1 MPDCSDTDRIGFL
14 IDQLTALRDRALEL
28 ERSFRAEIES
38 VLPERRDS
46 ARNLLHYLAM
56 RQCDLR
62 DLQRSLSKLGLS
74 SLGGM
79 EAHAL
84 ASVQAVLTALLA
96 LAGRSADGMAVA
108 QPPVDFDVGQSLLDE
123 HAVELLGPKP
133 VDRPVWTTITMS
145 TEAATDPKLIREL
158 LMAGMDVMRINCARD
173 DHRAWGAM
181 IRNLHAAENELGRS
195 CRIWMDL
202 AGPKL
207 RTGHIDTDPGVVKIR
222 PKRNTHGEVVMPA
235 RVWLTPIDAAEMP
248 PDQADAAIPI
258 EDELVAKSHAGD
270 VLTFNDT
277 RDRTRMLEIVQ
288 EVGASRW
295 ATSEQTAYLQSN
307 SVVDLCVWDGTV
319 IAGRVGSIAGADTP
333 IVVKVGETLILTP
346 EGKAGQAAEYG
357 PDGEFLRPAQVPV
370 LLAEAFGNVRSGER
384 IFFDDGRIGG
394 VIREAASDRIEVEIT
409 YAREQ
414 RSKLRS
420 DRGINLPDSQLNLP
434 ALTDKDRQDL
444 DFVVQHADMVSLSFI
459 RRPDDVLQ
467 LQEELA
473 GRDASHVG
481 IVVKIETG
489 AAFRQ
494 LPRLLLVGLRWS
506 PFGVVVAR
514 GDLSVEIGFDR
525 LAEVQEEILWLC
537 ESAHVPVIWATQV
550 LEMLAKTGQPSRAEV
565 TDAAMSVRAECVM
578 LNKGAHI
585 VEALKFLTNV
595 LRRMQAHHSK
605 KQSMLRRLSIA
616 NLK

>member
-1 MPDCSDTDRIGFL
+1 MPDGSDTDRISFL
-14 IDQLTALRDRALEL
+14 IDQLTALRDRAPEL

-38 VLPERRDS
+38 VLPKRRDS

-96 LAGRSADGMAVA
+96 LAGRSADGVEMAE
-108 QPPVDFDVGQSLLDE
+108 PPVDFDAGQSLLDE

-145 TEAATDPKLIREL
+145 TEAAADPKLIREL

-173 DHRAWGAM
+173 DRCAWEAM
-181 IRNLHAAENELGRS
+181 IRNLRAAENESGRS
-195 CRIWMDL
+195 CHIWMDL

-207 RTGHIDTDPGVVKIR
+207 RTGHIDTGPGVAKIR
-222 PKRNTHGEVVMPA
+222 PKRNALGEVVMPA
-235 RVWLTPIDAAEMP
+235 RVWVTPIDAAEMP
-248 PDQADAAIPI
+248 PDQADAVIPI
-258 EDELVAKSHAGD
+258 DDELVAKSHTGD
-270 VLTFNDT
+270 ILTFNDT

-307 SVVDLCVWDGTV
+307 SVVDLCFWDGTV
-319 IAGRVGSIAGADTP
+319 IAGRVGSIAGTDAP
-333 IVVKVGETLILTP
+333 IVVKIGEALILTP
-346 EGKAGQAAEYG
+346 EGKAGRAAEYG

-394 VIREAASDRIEVEIT
+394 VIREAALDRIEVEIT
-409 YAREQ
+409 YTREQ

-420 DRGINLPDSQLNLP
+420 GRGINLPDSQLNLP
-434 ALTDKDRQDL
+434 ALTEKDRQDL
-444 DFVVQHADMVSLSFI
+444 DFVVQHADMVSLSFV

-473 GRDASHVG
+473 GRDALRLG
-481 IVVKIETG
+481 IVIKIETG

-494 LPRLLLVGLRWS
+494 LPRLLLAGLRWS

-514 GDLSVEIGFDR
+514 GDLSIEIGFDR
-525 LAEVQEEILWLC
+525 LAEVHEEILWLC

-550 LEMLAKTGQPSRAEV
+550 LETLAKTGIPSRAEV

-605 KQSMLRRLSIA
+605 KKSMLRRLSIA
-616 NLK
+616 DLK